1 MGTKTILF
9 RDLSCPNRA
18 REAAL
23 DLANRAISN
32 QEVLSGSRT
41 KAIDDLSEQY
51 GFQSFLKKL
60 TKGQGVS
67 LHLHLYVRLCQA
79 VEETADR
86 LERKIE
92 HDRMISRAARGEH
105 AAISS
110 TEATPFGRVG
120 ITASAA

>member
-9 RDLSCPNRA
+9 RDLSCPNLA

-41 KAIDDLSEQY
+41 RAIDDLSEAY

-60 TKGQGVS
+60 IKGQGVS

-79 VEETADR
+79 VEDTADR

-92 HDRMISRAARGEH
+92 HDRLISRAARGEH
-105 AAISS
+105 AANQGTQETSY
-110 TEATPFGRVG
+110 GRGGV
-120 ITASAA
+120 ASPAV